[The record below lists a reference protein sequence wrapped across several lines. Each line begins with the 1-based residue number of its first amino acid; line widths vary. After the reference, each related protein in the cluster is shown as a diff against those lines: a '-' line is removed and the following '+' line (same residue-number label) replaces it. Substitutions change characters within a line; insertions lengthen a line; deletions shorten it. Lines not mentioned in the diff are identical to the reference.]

1 MLKRWVEEC
10 GPKGFRIN
18 LFLVHVG
25 AVTCPIRL
33 LHAAPGTCDI
43 CCKISAACWESMP
56 ELSWA
61 TQRDA
66 RSKCNQRCHCA
77 VGEVWHVYEC
87 AKGNPGMSMNV
98 QRETLAP
105 SQQSIGLLQTYV
117 LGEIATDLPCL
128 SLLKSAVFRPR
139 SEIPGLQD

>member
-1 MLKRWVEEC
+1 ML
-10 GPKGFRIN
+10 PQ
-18 LFLVHVG
+18 
-25 AVTCPIRL
+25 
-33 LHAAPGTCDI
+33 APA
-43 CCKISAACWESMP
+43 ISV
-56 ELSWA
+56 
-61 TQRDA
+61 A
-66 RSKCNQRCHCA
+66 RSLQA
-77 VGEVWHVYEC
+77 VGKACPSLVGRH
-87 AKGNPGMSMNV
+87 KGMRDQNATRDVTALLVKSGMSMNV

>member
-1 MLKRWVEEC
+1 ML
-10 GPKGFRIN
+10 PQ
-18 LFLVHVG
+18 
-25 AVTCPIRL
+25 
-33 LHAAPGTCDI
+33 APA
-43 CCKISAACWESMP
+43 ISV
-56 ELSWA
+56 
-61 TQRDA
+61 A
-66 RSKCNQRCHCA
+66 RSLQP
-77 VGEVWHVYEC
+77 VGKACPSLVGRH
-87 AKGNPGMSMNV
+87 KGMSDQNATRDVTALLVKFGMSMNV